1 MAPVKIIQLTTFD
14 VRGGAAVAARR
25 LHVGLRRI
33 GVDSWTLVQEKS
45 GDDPFV
51 IGPATPLRR
60 ALSAF
65 RPMLDSLPLKRYP
78 GRQRV
83 TFTPA
88 FIPDSLGQK
97 LSGLNPSIVHL
108 HWVSAGF
115 LRIETLG
122 RLAKPLIWTLHDS
135 WAFTG
140 GCHYPFD
147 CTRYRRDCGACP
159 ILGSSRER
167 DLTRRIWSRKQ
178 KAWEGLDL
186 TVVTP
191 SRWLAD
197 CARASSLFRET
208 RVEVIPNGLD
218 IDRFHPIAQGTAR
231 DILSLPRNRKLILFG
246 GAQASS
252 DPRKGFQYL
261 TEALQKLSGT
271 GWAEKAD
278 VLVFGSSEPQND
290 LNLGMRAHFT
300 GHIHDDVTLS
310 LLYSAADVFVAPSI
324 QDNLPNTVMEAAA
337 CGTPTVAFDVGGLPD
352 LVEHGQTGY
361 LARPFETDDLAE
373 GIALLLRNDEKRKE
387 LAEAARHK
395 VVSEFALE
403 RIAHRHAELYRE
415 IIAR

>member
-1 MAPVKIIQLTTFD
+1 MKILMLSTFD
-14 VRGGAAVAARR
+14 TRGGAAIAARR
-25 LHVGLRRI
+25 LHTGLRSI
-33 GVDSWTLVQEKS
+33 GVDSRMLVQEKAS
-45 GDDPFV
+45 DDPFV
-51 IGPATPLRR
+51 IEPATPLRR
-60 ALSAF
+60 ALTAF
-65 RPMLDSLPLKRYP
+65 RPMLDSLPLRMYP
-78 GRQRV
+78 ERQRI

-88 FIPDSLGQK
+88 RLPDRLDRKITK
-97 LSGLNPSIVHL
+97 LSPAIVHL
-108 HWVSAGF
+108 HWVAAGF
-115 LRIETLG
+115 LRIETLVKLN
-122 RLAKPLIWTLHDS
+122 RPLVWTLHDS

-147 CTRYRRDCGACP
+147 CTRYCRDCGACP

-178 KAWEGLDL
+178 KAWEGLNL
-186 TVVTP
+186 TVITP

-218 IDRFHPIAQGTAR
+218 MDRFYPIEQGTAR
-231 DILSLPRNRKLILFG
+231 DILSLPRDRKLILFG

-252 DPRKGFQYL
+252 DPRKGFQHL

-290 LNLGMRAHFT
+290 PNLGMKAHFT

-352 LVEHGQTGY
+352 LVEHGRTGY
-361 LARPFETDDLAE
+361 LAQPFETDDLAK
-373 GIALLLRNDEKRKE
+373 GIALLLANDEKRQE
-387 LAEAARHK
+387 MAEAARYK